1 MTYIKQNSE
10 TGYFTGN
17 LIQNMLFRLPHYQ
30 ETSSP
35 MKNFIIIALIVLA
48 VYFAMILTAPDKHS
62 KPEVPATVATDS
74 LEANHK
80 EPQPLKPMQQDLP
93 QVNQQNVFF
102 SDYET
107 PYGIPPFEQIKDD
120 YFLPAVKRGIEIQL
134 AEIARITANK
144 EAPDFA
150 NTIEALEWSGS
161 DLTRVTNVFFNLTSA
176 NTNDTRRKLQA
187 EIAPLLSSHFDDIR
201 LNKALFERVK
211 AVYQHKEEMTLR
223 VDQRKLLEDTYKS
236 FIRGGANLS
245 VENKQILRNLNK
257 RISQLNI
264 QFDDNLRAETNDYEL
279 VIDKKEDLAGLP
291 EDIILA
297 AATTAKERGHEGKWV
312 FTTHRISKTP
322 FLTYSTNRQLKR
334 KLFYAYTHR
343 GDNGNAHDNNKIA
356 AEIVALRNKKAHLLG
371 YKSHADYVLEERNA
385 KSPENVFKLMDKVW
399 KPAMTRARKEVADI
413 QAMADAEGG
422 HFSVE
427 ASDWRYYAEK
437 IRKARY
443 DFDEAEARPYFSLEA
458 TLKGVFYTA
467 NRLFGLTF
475 KERHDLPKYH
485 EDVRT
490 FEVYDNN
497 RLIGIYLTDHFVR
510 PAKRGGAWMNSYR
523 KQSRKNGKNVLPIVV
538 NVLNFPKPVG
548 DEPALLTF
556 DQARTLF
563 HEFGHALHGLLS
575 DGVYPSQTGTSVPRD
590 YVEFPSQ
597 VMEYWFSQPEVLK
610 HFARHYQT
618 DQVIPDSLLKK
629 INKASKFN
637 QGFKTGEYMAAAYL
651 DMAWYAQPEEKLLDT
666 HLFEKQAMDKID
678 LIPQIYPRYRTTYFR
693 HIFAGGYSA
702 GYYSYLWTDVLAA
715 DAFEAFKEKGIFDAE
730 TAAKF
735 KKYIF
740 SSGGTDDSMT
750 LYRKF
755 RGKEP
760 SIEPLLRSRGLVE
773 TQSP

>member
-1 MTYIKQNSE
+1 
-10 TGYFTGN
+10 
-17 LIQNMLFRLPHYQ
+17 
-30 ETSSP
+30 
-35 MKNFIIIALIVLA
+35 MKNFLIIALIVIA
-48 VYFAMILTAPDKHS
+48 AYFAMVYTAPDKSATKSPAGNEKTTLTTTEEVTKTTDTNKGKTS
-62 KPEVPATVATDS
+62 KDDS
-74 LEANHK
+74 TNI
-80 EPQPLKPMQQDLP
+80 
-93 QVNQQNVFF
+93 FF
-102 SDYET
+102 GDYNT
-107 PYGIPPFEQIKDD
+107 PYGIPPFDKIKDSD
-120 YFLPAVKRGIEIQL
+120 FMPAIKWGIKNHL
-134 AEIARITANK
+134 AEIDQITANK
-144 EAPDFA
+144 EPATFA
-150 NTIEALEWSGS
+150 NTIEALEWSGA
-161 DLTRVTNVFFNLTSA
+161 DLTKVTSVFFNLTSA
-176 NTNDTRRKLQA
+176 NTNATLRKLQA
-187 EIAPLLSSHFDDIR
+187 EIGPMLSSHFDDIN
-201 LNKALFERVK
+201 LNQKLFERVK
-211 AVYQHKEEMTLR
+211 TVYEHKNQLNLR
-223 VDQRKLLEDTYKS
+223 VDQQKLLEDSYKS

-245 VENKQILRNLNK
+245 AEDKQTLRTLNK
-257 RISQLNI
+257 TISKLSI
-264 QFDDNLRAETNDYEL
+264 KFDDNLRAETNDYEL

-291 EDIILA
+291 EDIITA
-297 AATTAKERGHEGKWV
+297 AAETAKKRGHEGKWV

-322 FLTYSTNRQLKR
+322 FLTYSTNRDLKR

-343 GDNGNAHDNNKIA
+343 GDNGNAHDNNQVA
-356 AEIVALRNKKAHLLG
+356 AEIVSLRNKKAHLLG

-385 KSPENVFKLMDKVW
+385 KSPENVFKLLDKVW
-399 KPAMTRARKEVADI
+399 KPTIARAKQEVADI
-413 QAMADAEGG
+413 QAMIDSEGG
-422 HFSVE
+422 NFTVE
-427 ASDWRYYAEK
+427 ASDWRYYSEK

-443 DFDEAEARPYFSLEA
+443 DFDEAETRPYFSLDA
-458 TLKGVFYTA
+458 TLEGVFYTA

-490 FEVYDNN
+490 FEVYDNGK
-497 RLIGIYLTDHFVR
+497 LIGIYLTDHFVR

-523 KQSRKNGKNVLPIVV
+523 KQSRKDGKNVLPIVV

-556 DQARTLF
+556 DQASTLF

-575 DGVYPSQTGTSVPRD
+575 DGIYRSQTGTSVPRD

-610 HFARHYQT
+610 HFARHYKT
-618 DQVIPDSLLKK
+618 GEVIPDSLLKK

-637 QGFKTGEYMAAAYL
+637 QGFSTGEYMAAAYL
-651 DMAWYAQPEEKLLDT
+651 DMAWYAQPDEAILDA
-666 HLFEKQAMDKID
+666 HSFEKQAMDKIG

-755 RGKEP
+755 RGKDPE
-760 SIEPLLRSRGLVE
+760 IGPLLRSRGLID
-773 TQSP
+773 SK